1 MFSYGLGDAG
11 TGLAATQFGFF
22 LFRFFIC
29 SAGLPVIIAG
39 SLLMLIKIWDAI
51 NDPLIGW
58 LSDRTKSRWGPRIPW
73 MLISSI
79 PLGFS
84 LAAIWWIPSGNIV
97 DKTFYYAFISII
109 VMTAYTGINLP
120 FAALSTEIS
129 EKTSIRTRL
138 NAARFTGS
146 IIAGLS
152 GLIIAGIVLNSQ
164 LLANDEY
171 FLMGK
176 ISGFIAVITTLLS
189 CWGLAPY
196 AKKARRPSIKAE
208 AISLQFKR
216 IFNNKKFLKVISLYI
231 LLWCALQLMQTVALI
246 YVEDV
251 LNVPS
256 EIANWVPIPF
266 QISALIGLQIW
277 SKISNKLNR
286 IKALNYGASIWII
299 SCTAALFLPSLSKVS
314 QLGNY
319 FLLDSNNLILFIL
332 LIFIICLI
340 GIGASTAYLIPW
352 SLLPDA
358 IDEDPEK
365 PAGLYTAWM
374 VLIQKIGIGLS
385 VQILGLLLFLSGYQ
399 SCVIDINSFNIIE
412 QSSFAQLTIRLC
424 IGFIPS
430 LLVAVGLL
438 VMRKWDE
445 KLIIN

>member
-1 MFSYGLGDAG
+1 MLSYGLGDAG

-29 SAGLPVIIAG
+29 SAGLPVLIAG

-58 LSDRTKSRWGPRIPW
+58 LSDRTQSRWGPRIPW
-73 MLISSI
+73 MIVASI
-79 PLGFS
+79 PLGLS
-84 LAAIWWIPSGNIV
+84 LAAIWWIPEGSITN
-97 DKTFYYAFISII
+97 KTIYYVVISII
-109 VMTAYTGINLP
+109 VMTAYTSINLP
-120 FAALSTEIS
+120 YAALSTEIS

-138 NAARFTGS
+138 NASRFTGS
-146 IIAGLS
+146 IVAGLT
-152 GLIIAGIVLNSQ
+152 GLIIAGIVLNSEG
-164 LLANDEY
+164 LANNEY

-176 ISGFIAVITTLLS
+176 ISGSIAVMTTLIS
-189 CWGLAPY
+189 CWGLAPF
-196 AKKARRPSIKAE
+196 AKKARRPTGKAE
-208 AISLQFKR
+208 AITLQFKR

-266 QISALIGLQIW
+266 QISALVGLQIW
-277 SKISNKLNR
+277 TRVSNKLNR
-286 IKALNYGASIWII
+286 IAALNYGAIIWII
-299 SCTAALFLPSLSKVS
+299 SCTAALFLPSLTKVS
-314 QLGNY
+314 GIEEGT
-319 FLLDSNNLILFIL
+319 LLSFNNLILFVI

-385 VQILGLLLFLSGYQ
+385 VQVLGFLLYLSGYQ
-399 SCVIDINSFNIIE
+399 SCFVDNNSLNIIE
-412 QSSFAQLTIRLC
+412 QSSLAQLTIRLC

-430 LLVAVGLL
+430 LLVIIGLL
-438 VMRKWDE
+438 IMRKWDQ
-445 KLIIN
+445 KLITN

>member
-1 MFSYGLGDAG
+1 MISYGLGDAG

-29 SAGLPVIIAG
+29 SAGLPVLIAG

-58 LSDRTKSRWGPRIPW
+58 LSDRTKSRWGPRLPW
-73 MLISSI
+73 MVIASV
-79 PLGFS
+79 PLGLS
-84 LAAIWWIPSGNIV
+84 LAAIWWVPIESVIN
-97 DKTFYYAFISII
+97 KTIYYALISII
-109 VMTAYTGINLP
+109 VMTAYTSINLP

-129 EKTSIRTRL
+129 EETSIRTRL

-146 IIAGLS
+146 IIAGLT
-152 GLIIAGIVLNSQ
+152 GLIIAGLVLNSEGS
-164 LLANDEY
+164 ANNEY

-176 ISGFIAVITTLLS
+176 ISGFIVVISTLIS

-196 AKKARRPSIKAE
+196 AKKARRPSGKSEPIT
-208 AISLQFKR
+208 LQFKR

-251 LNVPS
+251 INVPS

-277 SKISNKLNR
+277 TKVSNKSNR
-286 IKALNYGASIWII
+286 ISALKYGAIIWII

-314 QLGNY
+314 
-319 FLLDSNNLILFIL
+319 LLNNGLFIDINNLILFIV

-385 VQILGLLLFLSGYQ
+385 VQVLGLLLYASGYQ
-399 SCVIDINSFNIIE
+399 SCFVEESSLNIVE
-412 QSSFAQLTIRLC
+412 QSSLAQLTIRLC

-430 LLVAVGLL
+430 LLVIIGLL
-438 VMRKWDE
+438 IMRKWNQ

>member
-1 MFSYGLGDAG
+1 
-11 TGLAATQFGFF
+11 
-22 LFRFFIC
+22 
-29 SAGLPVIIAG
+29 
-39 SLLMLIKIWDAI
+39 
-51 NDPLIGW
+51 
-58 LSDRTKSRWGPRIPW
+58 
-73 MLISSI
+73 
-79 PLGFS
+79 
-84 LAAIWWIPSGNIV
+84 
-97 DKTFYYAFISII
+97 
-109 VMTAYTGINLP
+109 MTAYTSINLP

-146 IIAGLS
+146 IIAGLT
-152 GLIIAGIVLNSQ
+152 GLIIAGVVLNSEG
-164 LLANDEY
+164 LANNEY
-171 FLMGK
+171 FVMGK

-196 AKKARRPSIKAE
+196 AKKARRPSGKTEPIK
-208 AISLQFKR
+208 LQFKR

-277 SKISNKLNR
+277 ARVSNKLNR
-286 IKALNYGASIWII
+286 ISALNYGAIIWIV

-314 QLGNY
+314 SIEDG
-319 FLLDSNNLILFIL
+319 FLLNFDNLILFII
-332 LIFIICLI
+332 LIVIICLI

-385 VQILGLLLFLSGYQ
+385 VQVLGLLLYISGYQ
-399 SCVIDINSFNIIE
+399 SCFVDKSTLNIIE
-412 QSSFAQLTIRLC
+412 QSSLAQLTIRLC

-430 LLVAVGLL
+430 LLVIVGLFI
-438 VMRKWDE
+438 MRKWDQ
-445 KLIIN
+445 KLLTN

>member
-1 MFSYGLGDAG
+1 MLSYGLGDAG

-29 SAGLPVIIAG
+29 SAGLPVLIAG

-58 LSDRTKSRWGPRIPW
+58 LSDRTQSRWGPRIPW
-73 MLISSI
+73 MIVASI
-79 PLGFS
+79 PLGLS
-84 LAAIWWIPSGNIV
+84 LAAIWWIPEGSVTN
-97 DKTFYYAFISII
+97 KTIYYVVISII
-109 VMTAYTGINLP
+109 VMTAYTSINLP
-120 FAALSTEIS
+120 YAALSTEIS

-138 NAARFTGS
+138 NASRFTGS
-146 IIAGLS
+146 IVAGLT
-152 GLIIAGIVLNSQ
+152 GLIIAGIVLNSEG
-164 LLANDEY
+164 LANNEY

-176 ISGFIAVITTLLS
+176 ISGSIAVMTTLIS
-189 CWGLAPY
+189 CWGLAPF
-196 AKKARRPSIKAE
+196 AKKARRPTGKAE
-208 AISLQFKR
+208 AITLQFKR

-266 QISALIGLQIW
+266 QISALVGLQIW
-277 SKISNKLNR
+277 TRVSNKLNR
-286 IKALNYGASIWII
+286 IAALNYGAIIWII
-299 SCTAALFLPSLSKVS
+299 SCTAALFLPSLTKIS
-314 QLGNY
+314 GIEEGT
-319 FLLDSNNLILFIL
+319 LLSFNNLILFVI

-385 VQILGLLLFLSGYQ
+385 VQVLGFLLYLSGYQ
-399 SCVIDINSFNIIE
+399 SCFVDNNSLNIIE
-412 QSSFAQLTIRLC
+412 QSSLAQLTIRLC

-430 LLVAVGLL
+430 LLVIIGLL
-438 VMRKWDE
+438 IMRKWDQ
-445 KLIIN
+445 KLITN